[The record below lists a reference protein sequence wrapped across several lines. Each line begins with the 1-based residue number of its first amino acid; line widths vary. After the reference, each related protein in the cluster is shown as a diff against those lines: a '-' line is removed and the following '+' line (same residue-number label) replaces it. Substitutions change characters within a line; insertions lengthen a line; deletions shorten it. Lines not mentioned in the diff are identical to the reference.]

1 VPILAQFA
9 LDDPGQYF
17 SRYMH
22 SMTPAS
28 TFPQRA
34 FALVDPGQY
43 FSRYMH
49 ST

>member
-17 SRYMH
+17 STEGH
-22 SMTPAS
+22 
-28 TFPQRA
+28 
-34 FALVDPGQY
+34 FAVDDPGQY